1 MTKSAP
7 STDPLTELHGVGK
20 ILEKHGARLEV
31 HGHRGIS
38 HKEMFE
44 ELLNEMEAEKHRTA
58 VVQANLNAILN
69 QYQVTSQSLKALQQ
83 RHEEVVAKAQRNLLD
98 AADDTDTQSK

>member
-1 MTKSAP
+1 MKSAP
-7 STDPLTELHGVGK
+7 STDPLSDLHGVTK
-20 ILEKHGARLEV
+20 ILDKHGARLEV
-31 HGHRGIS
+31 HGGRGIS
-38 HKEMFE
+38 HKQMFE
-44 ELLNEMEAEKHRTA
+44 ELLGEMEAEKHRTA

-98 AADDTDTQSK
+98 ATNDDTDTQSK